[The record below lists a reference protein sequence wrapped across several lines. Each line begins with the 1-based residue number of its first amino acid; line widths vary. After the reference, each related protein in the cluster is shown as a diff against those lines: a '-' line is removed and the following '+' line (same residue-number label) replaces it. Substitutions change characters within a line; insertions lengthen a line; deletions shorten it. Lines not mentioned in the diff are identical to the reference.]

1 MEYTYLKNGEIKAP
15 RVGLGTWAI
24 GGWMWGGPDNPSSLQ
39 TIRAALDLGINLI
52 DTAPIYGFGL
62 SEELVGEAISD
73 YGQRDKVVIATKA
86 GLEWP
91 NGSGVRNSSRSRLL
105 TEIEDSLRRLKT
117 DYIDI
122 YQLHWPDPL
131 VPLEETAELLNGFYQ
146 QGKIR
151 AIGVSNFSLEEMTS
165 FRSAAPLHCA
175 QPPYNLFERAAE
187 TSVLPYC
194 RKHNINSLV
203 YGPLCR
209 GLLTGKFQPATSFGK
224 DDVRSFDPKFQSP
237 RFENYLRCV
246 ERLDQFAQENYG
258 KRVIHLAIRWLL
270 DQPHVDVVLWG
281 ARRPSQI
288 AAVPEVLGWKLDNAT
303 MQMVDQIILNTIP
316 EPIGLEFMAAS
327 RRQKTDP

>member
-1 MEYTYLKNGEIKAP
+1 
-15 RVGLGTWAI
+15 
-24 GGWMWGGPDNPSSLQ
+24 MWGGADNPSSLQ

-62 SEELVGEAISD
+62 SEELVGEAVRNFR
-73 YGQRDKVVIATKA
+73 QRDKVVIATKA
-86 GLEWP
+86 GLEWS
-91 NGSGVRNSSRSRLL
+91 NGSGVRNSTRSRLL
-105 TEIEDSLRRLKT
+105 VEIEESLRRLRT

-122 YQLHWPDPL
+122 YQVHWPDPL
-131 VPLEETAELLNGFYQ
+131 VPVEKTAALLNQFYQ

-151 AIGVSNFSLEEMTS
+151 AIGVSNFSADEMTT
-165 FRSAAPLHCA
+165 FRRAAPLHSA
-175 QPPYNLFERAAE
+175 QPPYNLFERTAE

-203 YGPLCR
+203 YSPLCR
-209 GLLTGKFQPATSFGK
+209 GLLTGKFQPTTSFSK

-246 ERLDQFAQENYG
+246 ERLDRFAQESYG

-281 ARRPSQI
+281 ARRPAQI
-288 AAVPEVLGWKLDNAT
+288 ASVLDVIGWKLDAAAVET
-303 MQMVDQIILNTIP
+303 VDQIIADTIP
-316 EPIGLEFMAAS
+316 EAIGLEFMAAPP
-327 RRQKTDP
+327 RQQD